1 MDWQVIGS
9 VASAIAA
16 IAALITAV
24 IMAFQIRLIRNSVSI
39 DVLLRLDAHFNSA
52 DMRSIRRKAAS
63 YLMRRNFNPHLVL
76 PDDEKRCQ
84 VALDDLLDFF
94 EGIAYL
100 ARKRRTPD
108 AEDVWCFFFHFI
120 EHYWQAA
127 KDYIKQS
134 REQEKDELRWQELE
148 HFRNNLVAIECKH
161 RKYKVPD
168 NDQLRRFLED
178 EMKLTV

>member
-94 EGIAYL
+94 ESL
-100 ARKRRTPD
+100 AFLVRKRGTPGLGD
-108 AEDVWCFFFHFI
+108 IWCFFFGYIDYYCH
-120 EHYWQAA
+120 AA
-127 KDYIKQS
+127 KEYIEQA
-134 REQEKDELRWQELE
+134 REEDELQWRELTE
-148 HFRNNLVAIECKH
+148 FHQQLIAVERRYS
-161 RKYKVPD
+161 RKYESPD
-168 NDQLRRFLED
+168 DDQLHRFLED
-178 EMKLTV
+178 EIGLTI